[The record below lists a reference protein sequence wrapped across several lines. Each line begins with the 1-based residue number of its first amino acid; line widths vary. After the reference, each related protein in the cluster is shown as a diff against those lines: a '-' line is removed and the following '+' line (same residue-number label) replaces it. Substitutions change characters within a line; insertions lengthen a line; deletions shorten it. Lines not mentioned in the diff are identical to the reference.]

1 MVLAGR
7 ASRPGTIVA
16 PGPVGTT
23 PRRSRSVEGVAA
35 GAGTLRVRVV
45 DREALLLDGVHEVDG
60 RTGQVGSAHLVGH
73 DMHGTE
79 SRVDV
84 PVHLTL
90 VEVELVAQ
98 SRAPARLH
106 CDAQPQVVAAL
117 LLQQGTYLR
126 RRGV

>member
-1 MVLAGR
+1 MALAGR
-7 ASRPGTIVA
+7 ASRPGTVAA
-16 PGPVGTT
+16 PGRLAATL
-23 PRRSRSVEGVAA
+23 RRSRSVEGVAA
-35 GAGTLRVRVV
+35 GAVALRVRVV

-90 VEVELVAQ
+90 VEVELVT
-98 SRAPARLH
+98 
-106 CDAQPQVVAAL
+106 QP
-117 LLQQGTYLR
+117 
-126 RRGV
+126 

>member
-1 MVLAGR
+1 MAPAGH
-7 ASRPGTIVA
+7 AARPGTVVV
-16 PGPVGTT
+16 PGRAGRTL
-23 PRRSRSVEGVAA
+23 RCSRSVEGVAA

-45 DREALLLDGVHEVDG
+45 DREALLLDCVHEVDG

-98 SRAPARLH
+98 SRAPAWRKS
-106 CDAQPQVVAAL
+106 
-117 LLQQGTYLR
+117 
-126 RRGV
+126 

>member
-1 MVLAGR
+1 MAPAGR
-7 ASRPGTIVA
+7 ASRPGTVTA
-16 PGPVGTT
+16 PGRLGAA

-35 GAGTLRVRVV
+35 GAGALRVRVV

-73 DMHGTE
+73 DMPGTE
-79 SRVDV
+79 SRVHV
-84 PVHLTL
+84 AVHLAL

-106 CDAQPQVVAAL
+106 CDTQPQVVAAL
-117 LLQQGTYLR
+117 LLQQGTY
-126 RRGV
+126 